1 THQLA
6 KAVISRARKS
16 SRFNAV
22 AWNSPCKQ
30 MVANT
35 GAPPMVLKMERV
47 ADGETTILRL
57 SGRIQ
62 SEHLSQLQEQ
72 IEAGTEN
79 IIMELDEVKLVDRDV
94 VCYLRDCEAKGIV
107 LSQCPLYIREWID
120 REKSSAG
127 DV

>member
-1 THQLA
+1 
-6 KAVISRARKS
+6 
-16 SRFNAV
+16 
-22 AWNSPCKQ
+22 
-30 MVANT
+30 MV
-35 GAPPMVLKMERV
+35 MKMERV